1 MKKLKNKLFFTI
13 FFIFTFSLLLVFSIS
28 NYQFYKE
35 EKIRTEGN
43 LKRLV
48 EDRNNIMRDPNNN
61 EPKIFA
67 DTTLYSVIL
76 NNKNEIVKVISHSEV
91 TETEEIKEVANK
103 ILNTNNKKM
112 FVGNLYFNR
121 YSYGFKSNNT
131 LIIIDNINTTKRLN
145 SHLNISLIVFIILEV
160 LVFLISKLLT
170 KWISKPVED
179 SFENQKRFIA
189 DASHELKTPIAV
201 IMSNV
206 EAYESDSDLKWIN
219 NIKNET
225 EKSNKLI
232 TELLDLAKLEE
243 GNNKELYKDIDLSK
257 TLEKSILRFESL
269 AFERNV
275 KFKYDI
281 KNSVKYKCNET
292 QINQLFSILI
302 DNAIEHSYSKS
313 IININLD
320 ENKEGIILNISN
332 KGDNIKE
339 EDLDKI
345 FERFYRVDKSRN
357 RNSNHYG
364 LGLSIAKSIVNNHN
378 GEIKVESKNN
388 LTTFKV
394 IFR

>member
-1 MKKLKNKLFFTI
+1 MKKLRNKLFFTI

-91 TETEEIKEVANK
+91 AETEEIKEVTNK

-160 LVFLISKLLT
+160 IVFLISKLLT

-269 AFERNV
+269 AFEKNV

-281 KNSVKYKCNET
+281 KKGVNFKCNET

-313 IININLD
+313 IISINLD
-320 ENKEGIILNISN
+320 KNKEGIILNISN

>member
-1 MKKLKNKLFFTI
+1 MKKLRNKLFFTI
-13 FFIFTFSLLLVFSIS
+13 FSIFTFSLLLVFSIS

-43 LKRLV
+43 LKRLI

-269 AFERNV
+269 AFEKNV

-281 KNSVKYKCNET
+281 KKGVKFKCNET

-345 FERFYRVDKSRN
+345 FERFYRIDKSRN

-364 LGLSIAKSIVNNHN
+364 LGLSIAKSIVSNHN